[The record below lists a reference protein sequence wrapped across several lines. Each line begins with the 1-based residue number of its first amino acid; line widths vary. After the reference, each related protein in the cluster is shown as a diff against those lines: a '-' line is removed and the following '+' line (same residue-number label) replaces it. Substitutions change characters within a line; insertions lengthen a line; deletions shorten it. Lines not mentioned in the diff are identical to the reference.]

1 MTDQMTHL
9 RIATSTGLVH
19 WALIVHATAGTIGL
33 ITGFFAL
40 AVAKGSRIHRVAGM
54 AFVYAMITMGFL
66 ATGIA
71 AYEGN
76 TSSLLGGLFAAY
88 LIFTAMT
95 TVRPLADEPRGFGAG
110 LGLFA
115 LVFGA
120 VNISMGVRVMGS
132 PTGTNNGVPFGMYF
146 FLGTIALLA
155 GTGDLRM
162 IRAGGVRG
170 AQRIAR
176 HLWRMCFGLFIASGS
191 FFLGQMRFF
200 PKPLRIPALLMVPAV
215 LPLVALLYWLWR
227 VRLRR
232 NLRGLAT
239 AASTPA

>member
-1 MTDQMTHL
+1 MTDQVTHL
-9 RIATSTGLVH
+9 RIATSTGLAH
-19 WALIVHATAGTIGL
+19 WALIFHATAGTIGL
-33 ITGFFAL
+33 MTGFLAL
-40 AVAKGSRIHRVAGM
+40 AVAKGSRAHKVAGM
-54 AFVYAMITMGFL
+54 VFVYAMITMGFL

-95 TVRPLADEPRGFGAG
+95 TVRPLPDEPRGLGVG
-110 LGLFA
+110 LGLFTLA
-115 LVFGA
+115 FGMA
-120 VNISMGVRVMGS
+120 NVSMGVGVMGS
-132 PTGTNNGVPFGMYF
+132 PTGTKDGVPFGMYF

-155 GTGDLRM
+155 GAGDLRM

-191 FFLGQMRFF
+191 FFLGQMRLF
-200 PKPLRIPALLMVPAV
+200 PRPIRIPGLLMVPAV

-232 NLRGLAT
+232 NLRGLAMV
-239 AASTPA
+239 ASTPA